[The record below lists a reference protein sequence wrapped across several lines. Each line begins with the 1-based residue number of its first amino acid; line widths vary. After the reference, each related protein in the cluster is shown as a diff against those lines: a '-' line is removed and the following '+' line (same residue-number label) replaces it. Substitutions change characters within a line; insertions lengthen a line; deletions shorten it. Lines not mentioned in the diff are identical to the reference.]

1 MRCGLRKFTQTTCFC
16 LAAGVWLLI
25 PAAVGAQSVIATAP
39 VGTNP
44 TAIAVNQ
51 ASNKIYVA
59 NCPTTTNSQP
69 GVQGSVTVM
78 DGDTNATATVPAG
91 ICPVAIQVNSVTN
104 KIYVANYGKTCLIA
118 NSCNNAGNITV
129 IDGATNSTV
138 EVDLPQPNL
147 PHPRGIAI
155 DINRNKIYVTN
166 HFSSDVAVIDGST
179 NTVSTLL
186 TAALPYEIAANLL
199 TNKFYLT
206 SFDAST
212 VSTGATVT
220 VIDGA
225 TNATLPIIDPG
236 AAGSIAVAV
245 NPVTNRIYV
254 ANLGDVGKNGTN
266 IGSITVIEGASNS
279 TSNIVAPNAF
289 GPHAVAV
296 NPLSNK
302 VYIANAN
309 NLARTGNGGV
319 TVIDGETNAVVTVS
333 DPNAQ
338 TSCNPFSTGI
348 LAVDSTRNLIYVAN
362 CEGSTVSIIDGA
374 TNAVASVTDSNAVHP
389 VAIAINLGTNKIYV
403 ANSASNNVSVIAGG
417 VGVPKFTLSVTKAGS
432 GSGSV
437 VSKDG
442 AINCS
447 DASGTCSATYPKGS
461 SIVLSAAPN
470 SGSTFSAWS
479 GACAGADAETCNVT
493 LDSDLSVNATFSG
506 APDFSVTV
514 AGSSLSLKRG
524 EESSVQLSFPAQ
536 GGFSG
541 TIALT
546 CSVTGPAPMPT
557 CGLSPNSVTPGN
569 SATLTVDAR
578 QLIATQRPVD
588 PFAGVERLYAG
599 GLPFALAGCV
609 LAASLDKKRRR
620 NWLLGSILLG
630 LSLPAA
636 CSGGSNPPPAQNF
649 TITVTASSGALQHTS
664 NVTVTVH

>member
-16 LAAGVWLLI
+16 LAAGVWLLT
-25 PAAVGAQSVIATAP
+25 PSVTRGQSVIASIP

-44 TAIAVNQ
+44 VAIAVNQ

-69 GVQGSVTVM
+69 GVQGSVTVI
-78 DGDTNATATVPAG
+78 DGDTNGTTTVPAG
-91 ICPVAIQVNSVTN
+91 ICPAAIQVNSVTN

-155 DINRNKIYVTN
+155 DTNRNKIYVAN

-179 NTVSTLL
+179 NAVSTIL
-186 TAALPYEIAANLL
+186 TAALSYDIAANLA
-199 TNKFYLT
+199 TNKFYVT
-206 SFDAST
+206 SFDAFAA
-212 VSTGATVT
+212 STGATVT
-220 VIDGA
+220 MIDGA
-225 TNATLPIIDPG
+225 TNATLPIIDTE

-254 ANLGDVGKNGTN
+254 ANLGNVGGNGTD
-266 IGSITVIEGASNS
+266 IGSVTLIEGTSNS
-279 TSNIVAPNAF
+279 TTHIVAPNAF

-302 VYIANAN
+302 VYVANAN

-319 TVIDGETNAVVTVS
+319 TVIDGETNAVATVS

-338 TSCNPFSTGI
+338 TPCNPFSTGI

-362 CEGSTVSIIDGA
+362 CGGSTVSIIDGA
-374 TNAVASVTDSNAVHP
+374 TNAVASVTDSNAVNP

-437 VSKDG
+437 LSKDG

-470 SGSTFSAWS
+470 SGSTFSTWS
-479 GACAGADAETCNVT
+479 GACTDTNADACNVT
-493 LDSDLSVNATFSG
+493 LDSDLTVTVTFTAT
-506 APDFSVTV
+506 PDFSM
-514 AGSSLSLKRG
+514 SLATTSLNVMRG
-524 EESSVQLSFPAQ
+524 AQTSVQLNFLAQ

-546 CSVTGPAPMPT
+546 CLVTGLAPMPT
-557 CGLSPNSVTPGN
+557 CGLSPNSVTPGY

-578 QLIATQRPVD
+578 QLIASQRPVN
-588 PFAGVERLYAG
+588 PFAGTGRLYAA
-599 GLPFALAGCV
+599 GLPFGLAVCV

-636 CSGGSNPPPAQNF
+636 CSGGSNPAPAQNF